1 MICHK
6 EIEKEL
12 KASTGIRL
20 CCESSRGGIITELGS
35 VDPEKS
41 IDTISSLCNSNP
53 DNHPK
58 TPFDTFV
65 SESFS
70 PDINLPNPKKL
81 KYLYGMPNC
90 PTHDYNLTDYQWSIL
105 MNGNLRIGN
114 KVYNQTN
121 YCINFGREVKE
132 GNVLPDRILFTV
144 YPR

>member
-20 CCESSRGGIITELGS
+20 CCESSRGGIITECGS
-35 VDPEKS
+35 VDPEQS
-41 IDTISSLCNSNP
+41 IETISSLCHSNP

-58 TPFDTFV
+58 ISFDNFV
-65 SESFS
+65 SKSFS
-70 PDINLPNPKKL
+70 PDINLPNTKKF
-81 KYLYGMPNC
+81 KFLYGMPNC

-144 YPR
+144 